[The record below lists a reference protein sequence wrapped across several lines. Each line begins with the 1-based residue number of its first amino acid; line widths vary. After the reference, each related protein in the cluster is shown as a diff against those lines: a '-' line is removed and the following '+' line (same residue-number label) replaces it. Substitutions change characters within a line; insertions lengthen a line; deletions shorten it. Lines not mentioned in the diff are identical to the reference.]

1 MTNIALRMPTTKRIR
16 LKTIAKL
23 FVVSVVITAGSP
35 AVATQI
41 ARHDVHGRFCEQN
54 AGAFRHQTFGPCI
67 SPKVDA
73 PHWNGGAPNPNH
85 LSATMILGETPLT
98 PMPQPP
104 SQPVV

>member
-1 MTNIALRMPTTKRIR
+1 MTNIALHMPTTKRIR

-54 AGAFRHQTFGPCI
+54 AGAFRRQTFGPCI
-67 SPKVDA
+67 SPKVDT
-73 PHWNGGAPNPNH
+73 PHWSGGAQTHDDWPAN
-85 LSATMILGETPLT
+85 MILG
-98 PMPQPP
+98 
-104 SQPVV
+104 